1 MNKGRRKDHLWRFV
15 KYNGDNAIYA
25 ICSCGFRYPCWK
37 NKEGYVLST
46 EPNPEKLYN
55 YCPICGSR
63 KTKYDTE
70 VKKIDAFPW
79 EGITND

>member
-1 MNKGRRKDHLWRFV
+1 MQLRFSLFMLE
-15 KYNGDNAIYA
+15 NI
-25 ICSCGFRYPCWK
+25 
-37 NKEGYVLST
+37 EGYVLSA
-46 EPNPEKLYN
+46 EPAPEKLYN

-79 EGITND
+79 EGINND